1 MYCTTQLQSTY
12 VCIYY
17 VVTKVPACVLYYV
30 VTKVPTC
37 VLYYVVTKVPTCVL
51 YYVETG
57 VGTRQIQISKI
68 CQKSE
73 NHNFKNP
80 ASRGPAY

>member
-1 MYCTTQLQSTY
+1 M
-12 VCIYY
+12 CIYY

-37 VLYYVVTKVPTCVL
+37 VLYYVVTKVLTYVL

-57 VGTRQIQISKI
+57 VGTRQFEI
-68 CQKSE
+68 CQNSE
-73 NHNFKNP
+73 NQNFKNT
-80 ASRGPAY
+80 ASRGPVYWPLVCVYHGLFRSE

>member
-1 MYCTTQLQSTY
+1 MCTVLRSY
-12 VCIYY
+12 
-17 VVTKVPACVLYYV
+17 KVA
-30 VTKVPTC
+30 TC

-51 YYVETG
+51 YYTTG

-73 NHNFKNP
+73 NQNF
-80 ASRGPAY
+80 